1 MPDGDTVYI
10 GRAGKGENGLWR
22 NFSSLYSARSFCLD
36 CYAIYLLDILF
47 DASSE
52 ALAHGQAPV
61 LNISGT
67 GRLGGSGVGE
77 AGDLEIRG
85 DSQRPPR
92 AQEHGPMSERA
103 PLLDDEGKVFKGSAV
118 KNGIVRF
125 LSVSAIKMFDKE
137 CDGGCPRKYW
147 FHYVGKKKLEKTK
160 ALKKGIGFAKD
171 LEHYLKTGED
181 VLPPELRPA
190 MKYLPKP
197 GPDIEVERK
206 FATGKDGAD
215 ILRAIE
221 LREWVKRSPTL
232 QPGDPA
238 RIIADIRRFAGL
250 AVVGIPIDGAADFRH
265 RRGEYVDSDGELRP
279 EPRGLRVEE
288 TGDLKVMARVHPHKI
303 LKGKNAGKILPSF
316 AKNAAYVCADVQ
328 MLGYGVYSAD
338 RDPDLTHVR
347 LSHVSAAKDRRD
359 AVKATGLIPVEQL
372 RERWRRVEGVVEQ
385 IEQVVLATSAADVEP
400 NLSACDAYTHV
411 DPQNPG
417 GPPLPGCG
425 HRYYCPLSITQ
436 VGPRMM
442 GPVMEETMSLFDQLD
457 APSSAPANGQS
468 APAPL
473 DPAVYAA
480 QLEAEKTKLLATMQP
495 QGSCG
500 ICGQPLLAN
509 QMKMQSLDGVYKHI
523 SCLAAST
530 APSAAPAPPAPTPP
544 VPVAAASAPTPPAPP
559 VPPQPAVGIVP
570 PDVPQGTMLQYAD
583 AVPPEAIAEIQDPA
597 LRAKVEEH
605 ARQQAAAAA
614 QRALE
619 EGATGAVWCKMTAQ
633 KIAVTVDMVSLGKY
647 TCECGKQW
655 TYKVLKPENSAITVP
670 KHKPVKVAAPAPPA
684 PTPPVP
690 VAVAPAP
697 TPPVSVPTITPPVP
711 VPVPVAAVA
720 GEMTR
725 MVEGM
730 FGPEGQPSAALAA
743 LKIAPPV
750 PAPAVDTTPEARA
763 AAYIARVIIAALEP
777 YARGDR

>member
-1 MPDGDTVYI
+1 
-10 GRAGKGENGLWR
+10 
-22 NFSSLYSARSFCLD
+22 
-36 CYAIYLLDILF
+36 
-47 DASSE
+47 
-52 ALAHGQAPV
+52 
-61 LNISGT
+61 
-67 GRLGGSGVGE
+67 
-77 AGDLEIRG
+77 
-85 DSQRPPR
+85 
-92 AQEHGPMSERA
+92 MSESA
-103 PLLDDEGKVFKGSAV
+103 PALDEEGKVFKGSAV

-125 LSVSAIKMFDKE
+125 LSVSAIKMFDVE

-160 ALKKGIGFAKD
+160 ALKRGIGFASK
-171 LEHYLKTGED
+171 LEHYLKTGEEM
-181 VLPPELRPA
+181 LPPELHPA
-190 MKYLPKP
+190 KKFLPKP
-197 GPDIEVERK
+197 GPDIEVEQK
-206 FATGKDGAD
+206 FATGKNGVD

-232 QPGDPA
+232 RPGDPS
-238 RIIADIRRFAGL
+238 RIITDIRKFAGL
-250 AVVGIPIDGAADFRH
+250 AVLGIPVDGAADFRH
-265 RRGEYVDSDGELRP
+265 CRGEYIDSDAELRP

-288 TGDLKVMARVHPHKI
+288 TGDLKVMSRVHPHKI

-316 AKNAAYVCADVQ
+316 AKNAAQVCADVQ

-385 IEQVVLATSAADVEP
+385 IEQVALATSVADIEP

-411 DPQNPG
+411 DPQNPS

-442 GPVMEETMSLFDQLD
+442 GPVMEETMSLFDRLD
-457 APSSAPANGQS
+457 APPPSPTNGQS

-480 QLEAEKTKLLATMQP
+480 QLEAEKAKLLESMSP
-495 QGSCG
+495 SGKCG

-509 QMKMQSLDGVYKHI
+509 QMKMQTVDGAFKHI
-523 SCLAAST
+523 ACMAAARPVPG
-530 APSAAPAPPAPTPP
+530 APSPPAPTPP
-544 VPVAAASAPTPPAPP
+544 VPAVAPPTPP

-570 PDVPQGTMLQYAD
+570 PDVPQGTTMLQYAD
-583 AVPPEAIAEIQDPA
+583 AVSPEAIAEIQDPA

-619 EGATGAVWCKMTAQ
+619 EGAAGAVWCKMTAQ
-633 KIAVTVDMVSLGKY
+633 KVTVTVDMVSLGKY

-655 TYKVLKPENSAITVP
+655 KYKVLKPENSAITVP
-670 KHKPVKVAAPAPPA
+670 KHKPVKV
-684 PTPPVP
+684 
-690 VAVAPAP
+690 VAPAP
-697 TPPVSVPTITPPVP
+697 VAAPVLPAPTTPVP
-711 VPVPVAAVA
+711 VPTTTPPLAPIPVPVA

-725 MVEGM
+725 MVEGL

-750 PAPAVDTTPEARA
+750 PVPQPDLAPEARA
-763 AAYIARVIIAALEP
+763 AAQIARVIIAALEP